1 MIKMSRKIKK
11 NGFTLI
17 ELIVSIMV
25 FSLISIVLGVILN
38 VGLKSWKEVDGK
50 TEAEREMT
58 KAVLD
63 INNSIRNSNI
73 SGIKCDDLKTDYKGN
88 GYIVCP
94 SYASYKSLNTN
105 TETYTIWENEFDY
118 SLKLDTSTNTGTG
131 STGGGTSTDDKVNHI
146 PEFNNNFFVAY
157 FVAKQSSCS
166 LCEDLFG
173 ATNDS
178 DICPHRYLIKKWYK
192 GPSLP
197 SGVITNLNDSWSDS
211 ILTSLSSKTL
221 SSVNSSKSPFDKILS
236 KNILAF
242 SANKNNAYT
251 VSYYIKIFKP
261 NLNKSKPKTLEV
273 GNSVDDF
280 YAGIKGTSTATVI
293 NDKKENLDDYCLQV
307 SSTVAPLNN

>member
-1 MIKMSRKIKK
+1 MIKMTRKIKK
-11 NGFTLI
+11 KGFTLI

-50 TEAEREMT
+50 TEAEREMA

-63 INNSIRNSNI
+63 INNSIRNSTI
-73 SGIKCDDLKTDYKGN
+73 SDIKCDGLKSDYKGN
-88 GYIVCP
+88 GYIVCT
-94 SYASYKSLNTN
+94 SYASYKSLNGN
-105 TETYTIWENEFDY
+105 TETYTILENELDY

-131 STGGGTSTDDKVNHI
+131 GETSTDDKVNHI

-166 LCEDLFG
+166 LCKDIFG

-192 GPSLP
+192 GSSLP
-197 SGVITNLNDSWSDS
+197 SGILTNLKDSWSDS
-211 ILTSLSSKTL
+211 ILTSLPSKTL
-221 SSVNSSKSPFDKILS
+221 SSVNSSKSPYDKILS

-261 NLNKSKPKTLEV
+261 NLNKSKPKALEV

-280 YAGIKGTSTATVI
+280 YSGIKGTSTSTVI
-293 NDKKENLDDYCLQV
+293 NNNKENLDAYCLQV
-307 SSTVAPLNN
+307 SSTIAPLNN

>member
-1 MIKMSRKIKK
+1 MIKMTKTIKK
-11 NGFTLI
+11 KGFTLI

-58 KAVLD
+58 RAVLD
-63 INNSIRNSNI
+63 INNSIRNSI
-73 SGIKCDDLKTDYKGN
+73 LSLIECDNLKTDYKGN

-94 SYASYKSLNTN
+94 SYANYKSLNGN
-105 TETYTIWENEFDY
+105 TETYTILENEFDC
-118 SLKLDTSTNTGTG
+118 SLKLDNTNTGSDT
-131 STGGGTSTDDKVNHI
+131 DKVNHSS
-146 PEFNNNFFVAY
+146 EFNKNFFVAY
-157 FVAKQSSCS
+157 FVAKQSSCL
-166 LCEDLFG
+166 LCKEIFG
-173 ATNDS
+173 ATNGD
-178 DICPHRYLIKKWYK
+178 DICPHRYLIKKWYR

-197 SGVITNLNDSWSDS
+197 SGILTNLKDSWSDS
-211 ILTSLSSKTL
+211 ELTSLPSKTL
-221 SSVNSSKSPFDKILS
+221 SSVNSSKSPYDKILS

-280 YAGIKGTSTATVI
+280 YLGIKGTSTSTVI
-293 NDKKENLDDYCLQV
+293 NNNKENLDAYCLQV